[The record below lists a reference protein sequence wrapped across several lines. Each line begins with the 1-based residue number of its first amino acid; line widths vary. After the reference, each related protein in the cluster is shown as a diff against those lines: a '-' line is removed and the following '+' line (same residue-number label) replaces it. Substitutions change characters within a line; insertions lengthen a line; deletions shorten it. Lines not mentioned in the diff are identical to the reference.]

1 VSPTSPSGVGAP
13 RLAGKVAIV
22 TGGASGIGRASAA
35 RFARERA
42 RVVVVDLDDN
52 AAGATAAEIVRDG
65 GEAIAVVGDVS
76 RDEDAATMVERT
88 ASAFGPPHV
97 LLNSA
102 AITSFG
108 TLAESSAQELDRVYG
123 VNVRSAWVCAHAAI
137 PLMREAGG
145 GAIVNMS
152 SITGIVGAPGMAAY
166 ATSKGAI
173 ITLTRTLALELA
185 EDGIRVNCI
194 CPASIDTPMLRASFE
209 RLDDPD
215 AARARNVKRHPLGR
229 LGTADD
235 VANLA
240 LFLASDE
247 ASFITGGTYVIDG
260 GALLARRWQE

>member
-1 VSPTSPSGVGAP
+1 V
-13 RLAGKVAIV
+13 RLAGKVAVV
-22 TGGASGIGRASAA
+22 TGGGSGIGRASAMC
-35 RFARERA
+35 FAREGA
-42 RVVVVDLDDN
+42 RLVIVDLD
-52 AAGATAAEIVRDG
+52 AAAVGTTASGIERDG
-65 GEAIAVVGDVS
+65 GMAIGVPGDVA
-76 RDEDAATMVERT
+76 RGEDVEKVIERTVQAFGRPTILLNNAAT
-88 ASAFGPPHV
+88 S
-97 LLNSA
+97 
-102 AITSFG
+102 SFG
-108 TLAESSAQELDRVYG
+108 TLVESPAQELDRVLA
-123 VNVRSAWVCAHAAI
+123 VNVRSAWVCARAVI

-166 ATSKGAI
+166 STSKGAI
-173 ITLTRTLALELA
+173 ISLTRTLALEVA

-194 CPASIDTPMLRASFE
+194 CPASIDTPMLQASFD
-209 RLDDPD
+209 RQPDPE

-229 LGTADD
+229 FGTPDD